1 MEVIHLTILVVLLI
15 HGRPNVSAQGHHG
28 VTVDSAE
35 RLRRNTDNAS
45 LNITIQLLPPTPGL
59 CPGGSTAG
67 LGDTTL
73 RLEFRSNAS
82 NFQWVE
88 AASGI
93 PTDVG
98 LYSITVSAGCGGGGG
113 GGVEFR
119 LVQEEHGG
127 GDCNCWSIV
136 GVAVNGLTVGR
147 LQVNNTEVLCCP
159 YGE

>member
-1 MEVIHLTILVVLLI
+1 MEGVGGEAELLA
-15 HGRPNVSAQGHHG
+15 RS
-28 VTVDSAE
+28 
-35 RLRRNTDNAS
+35 RRNTENSTAS
-45 LNITIQLLPPTPGL
+45 SLDVSFTILHVSGV
-59 CPGGSTAG
+59 CHGGSTAG

-98 LYSITVSAGCGGGGG
+98 LYSITVSAGCGVC
-113 GGVEFR
+113 VEFR

-127 GDCNCWSIV
+127 GDCNCWNISGNV
-136 GVAVNGLTVGR
+136 LVNGSVRTLTVTQGRTVPIQGGR
-147 LQVNNTEVLCCP
+147 LV
-159 YGE
+159 

>member
-1 MEVIHLTILVVLLI
+1 MEVFHLTILVVLLI
-15 HGRPNVSAQGHHG
+15 HGCPNVSAHGHHE

-35 RLRRNTDNAS
+35 RLRRSTDNAS
-45 LNITIQLLPPTPGL
+45 LNITIQLLPPTPGV
-59 CPGGSTAG
+59 CPGGSTVG

-82 NFQWVE
+82 NFHWVE

-98 LYSITVSAGCGGGGG
+98 LYSITVSAGCGGC
-113 GGVEFR
+113 VEFR

-136 GVAVNGLTVGR
+136 GVAVNELTVGR